1 MNNLVPVFHPNMI
14 ITGDLNNNFKCIV
27 FCSTTPFAAAESV
40 ALINHLSQIYSRY
53 KKFNVNPAEFACM
66 KAIVL
71 FKSGKFYNDQV
82 SRCWCYKCHCTLNI
96 FSNIAIFTW

>member
-1 MNNLVPVFHPNMI
+1 MNYNGDFNNNL
-14 ITGDLNNNFKCIV
+14 KCTV

-82 SRCWCYKCHCTLNI
+82 SMCVVCLINL
-96 FSNIAIFTW
+96 IAL

>member
-1 MNNLVPVFHPNMI
+1 MWQEGKYLENLDPAFYPDIN
-14 ITGDLNNNFKCIV
+14 GDLNNNLKCTV

-71 FKSGKFYNDQV
+71 FKSGKFQKD
-82 SRCWCYKCHCTLNI
+82 
-96 FSNIAIFTW
+96 

>member
-1 MNNLVPVFHPNMI
+1 MLQEGKYLTNVLPVFHPG
-14 ITGDLNNNFKCIV
+14 ITRDLNYNFKCTV
-27 FCSTTPFAAAESV
+27 FFSTTPFAAAESV

-71 FKSGKFYNDQV
+71 FKSGKFYNG
-82 SRCWCYKCHCTLNI
+82 
-96 FSNIAIFTW
+96 